1 MKKMK
6 AEKME
11 NIINLVKDNS
21 EKIKLIISGNCKYIY
36 KKIKPLFF
44 EYMETINEILI
55 TYNAT
60 IESKQKI
67 KTLPSF
73 YFRKNIDDSQLEQV
87 LLKEEIEYC
96 KKFNNYG
103 MYYSII
109 NCGKKIES
117 KELLYYFCMLPIEY
131 LNFEKDCNNI
141 IFNFHNPIFLKAIKN
156 TIRNLIKEQSFNFL
170 LKEVDEK
177 ALLNAIFEEKLLT
190 LLISYNK
197 FKLKN
202 WELYEKN

>member
-1 MKKMK
+1 
-6 AEKME
+6 
-11 NIINLVKDNS
+11 
-21 EKIKLIISGNCKYIY
+21 
-36 KKIKPLFF
+36 
-44 EYMETINEILI
+44 
-55 TYNAT
+55 
-60 IESKQKI
+60 
-67 KTLPSF
+67 
-73 YFRKNIDDSQLEQV
+73 
-87 LLKEEIEYC
+87 
-96 KKFNNYG
+96 

-156 TIRNLIKEQSFNFL
+156 TIRNLVKKQSFNFL
-170 LKEVDEK
+170 LKEVNEK
-177 ALLNAIFEEKLLT
+177 ALFNAIFEEKLLT

-202 WELYEKN
+202 WELYEKNLLELEKIVNFKNKNIKKTENIIKKGFPIVVTQKDFTGEHYDLLILFPFKVDNHNFYIAYMAQIGLNKIKSQIETIRKDFKNNANNYILRNSKICW